1 LELTHISNQQREL
14 VKDSII
20 KSAARLGEL
29 FGQNPL
35 DLLDRDDVDWLLL
48 MACAKVIS
56 NDREEQ
62 ERKSKTQ
69 QA

>member
-1 LELTHISNQQREL
+1 
-14 VKDSII
+14 
-20 KSAARLGEL
+20 L

-35 DLLDRDDVDWLLL
+35 ELLDRDDVDWLLL
-48 MACAKVIS
+48 MSCAKVIS

-69 QA
+69 

>member
-1 LELTHISNQQREL
+1 MVI
-14 VKDSII
+14 
-20 KSAARLGEL
+20 SAARLGEL
-29 FGQNPL
+29 WGTDPIR
-35 DLLDRDDVDWLLL
+35 LLDCTPDEWLIR

-62 ERKSKTQ
+62 ERRAR